1 LRESIL
7 ENKEI
12 KSSVK
17 GIVSRLNSSSL
28 AKEEVR
34 SLFTVL
40 FLLRWMKDE
49 IEDFAEYQDEHFIIG
64 VSNQLNYL
72 FSDELD
78 VRKVESLV
86 NELFVNLRDIIQVI
100 GLQNVSLPSGR
111 NYLNDT
117 RVSVAALQWLK

>member
-1 LRESIL
+1 L

-49 IEDFAEYQDEHFIIG
+49 IEYFAEYQDEHFIIG

-72 FSDELD
+72 FSDE
-78 VRKVESLV
+78 
-86 NELFVNLRDIIQVI
+86 NLNRQ
-100 GLQNVSLPSGR
+100 
-111 NYLNDT
+111 
-117 RVSVAALQWLK
+117 LK